1 MEATF
6 FVQKMSRN
14 WKTSLNIEQNSN
26 LRSILFMA
34 LRLAVASS
42 SDCPPDKKVT
52 PGIAHG
58 TVLRNAVTV
67 AKPISSAVALFS
79 HDCP

>member
-1 MEATF
+1 
-6 FVQKMSRN
+6 
-14 WKTSLNIEQNSN
+14 
-26 LRSILFMA
+26 MA